1 MSYLYYLKLLFLNF
15 LGIHRLPSSIKYN
28 DVKWDLHLAETKD
41 GWMLIYLRFIETD
54 EGTIDDE
61 LIKINDTSLYR
72 AYRKMVSRLWAMS
85 ENITII

>member
-15 LGIHRLPSSIKYN
+15 LGIHRLPSAIEYN
-28 DVKWDLHLAETKD
+28 DMKWELHLAETKD

-72 AYRKMVSRLWAMS
+72 TYRKMVSRLWAMA